1 MCIFVHYTSHLNS
14 FENLQTR
21 IMLCGDFN
29 SRTGKLP
36 AYVPDKGD
44 ENLKNHLKVTTQIVS
59 NRKSSDSEI
68 NNHGEKLINLC
79 KENNLRIINGRC
91 LGDSFDQCTFFRQ
104 GARIFI
110 DYTVTSD
117 FFFDKISG
125 LIIKPLNILVTIA
138 KYLQILVS
146 LQIQKVIFFHKS
158 THKWK
163 KRPNLFHWNRSSTKA
178 YRAAFSSKEMK
189 AKVQNFLATS
199 FTNNS
204 KGIEKANRTLS
215 DIMIDTAKDSLPM
228 K

>member
-14 FENLQTR
+14 FENLQTP

-29 SRTGKLP
+29 SRTGKLLD
-36 AYVPDKGD
+36 YVPDKRD
-44 ENLKNHLKVTTQIVS
+44 ENLKNHLKVTAQIVS

-104 GARIFI
+104 GAKIFI

-117 FFFDKISG
+117 FSFDKISG

-138 KYLQILVS
+138 KYLQILIS
-146 LQIQKVIFFHKS
+146 LQIQKVIFIIN
-158 THKWK
+158 KWK
-163 KRPNLFHWNRSSTKA
+163 KRPNLFHWNRSSTEA
-178 YRAAFSSKEMK
+178 YRAAFSNKEMK

-204 KGIEKANRTLS
+204 KSIENANRTLT